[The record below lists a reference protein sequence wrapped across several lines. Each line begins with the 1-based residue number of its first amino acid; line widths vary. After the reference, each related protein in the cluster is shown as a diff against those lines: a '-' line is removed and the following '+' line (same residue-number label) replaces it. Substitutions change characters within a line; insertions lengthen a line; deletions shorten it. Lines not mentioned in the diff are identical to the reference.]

1 MKKILLAAMAML
13 FAMNMTA
20 QNTQTISQEI
30 RNSFRN
36 GKPVFSKEIQAM
48 DKAMHEGKAGEVFG
62 EMYLTDLASCSECS
76 VDRISIVSLSN
87 VTSSSAKAVVKVI
100 ENCPDEKSSYQYD
113 MNLIKEDGKW
123 VIDDYNQMK
132 EHVLK
137 TFREHGIRWNSG
149 QSANTRVLTDLISF
163 KDIINTNGEFGSLV
177 RTHGF
182 KKFEPE
188 YNGATIY
195 YIYYYKNCVVRNNNV
210 VPYGQGTSICICE
223 QGSMRGDDTTYSISV
238 FNTTAYNQ
246 LINDFLQYARQT
258 PNGYSFSWANGKT
271 SQGALFEENSNKIGG
286 QLTIF
291 VPSEE

>member
-1 MKKILLAAMAML
+1 MFNQLKFKMMKKLLLAAMAML
-13 FAMNMTA
+13 FAMNVTA
-20 QNTQTISQEI
+20 QNTQAIRQEI
-30 RNSFRN
+30 TNSFRN
-36 GKPVFSKEIQAM
+36 GMPEDSRET
-48 DKAMHEGKAGEVFG
+48 KAMYEEWWKHPELGEPTWGLDSGCEFNR
-62 EMYLTDLASCSECS
+62 CS
-76 VDRISIVSLSN
+76 VVSISNITSN
-87 VTSSSAKAVVKVI
+87 SADVVVKI
-100 ENCPDEKSSYQYD
+100 YATCDGEQDISQEKEH
-113 MNLIKEDGKW
+113 LIKENGKW
-123 VIDDYNQMK
+123 VIDETQFLL
-132 EHVLK
+132 EI
-137 TFREHGIRWNSG
+137 FREHGIKWNSG

-271 SQGALFEENSNKIGG
+271 SQGALFEENSNKKGG

>member
-62 EMYLTDLASCSECS
+62 EMYLTDLASSSECS

-137 TFREHGIRWNSG
+137 TFREHGIKYVAPLMFS
-149 QSANTRVLTDLISF
+149 DLLSI
-163 KDIINTNGEFGSLV
+163 
-177 RTHGF
+177 
-182 KKFEPE
+182 
-188 YNGATIY
+188 YNNRQNRA
-195 YIYYYKNCVVRNNNV
+195 
-210 VPYGQGTSICICE
+210 
-223 QGSMRGDDTTYSISV
+223 
-238 FNTTAYNQ
+238 FANQ
-246 LINDFLQYARQT
+246 LLTSKGYKAKDGGWEIGNQNNLPNITIKFDRGLLSIEGVLDMDNDEKPLSDWRKEFKSMGYKETNSYGHGGSVQFWYSKNGLPNINY
-258 PNGYSFSWANGKT
+258 
-271 SQGALFEENSNKIGG
+271 SQGWSLFHFVIG
-286 QLTIF
+286 
-291 VPSEE
+291 E

>member
-62 EMYLTDLASCSECS
+62 EMYLTDLASSSECS

-87 VTSSSAKAVVKVI
+87 VTSSSAKAVVKIV
-100 ENCPDEKSSYQYD
+100 ENCPDENNSYQYNMD
-113 MNLIKEDGKW
+113 LIKENGKW
-123 VIDDYNQMK
+123 VIDNYEQMK

-137 TFREHGIRWNSG
+137 TFREHGIKWNSG

-163 KDIINTNGEFGSLV
+163 KDILDTNGNMGSLA

-182 KKFEPE
+182 KSK
-188 YNGATIY
+188 TIGRMTF
-195 YIYYYKNCVVRNNNV
+195 IYKNCDIDGYANV
-210 VPYGQGTSICICE
+210 SPYGKGTSICII
-223 QGSMRGDDTTYSISV
+223 QDANVNGKSFSISV
-238 FNTTAYNQ
+238 YNDNAFNQ
-246 LINDFLQYARQT
+246 LKTDFLNYASEVRGEDYKYVLKWS
-258 PNGYSFSWANGKT
+258 NGHAIRASVGKDEK
-271 SQGALFEENSNKIGG
+271 GGYILIKEPWEN
-286 QLTIF
+286 
-291 VPSEE
+291 